1 MTTEPGE
8 NNNTRLTKDAQAG
21 EVAGDASDFPGNP
34 VADVASAPGASTVEP
49 AGADAGS
56 ADTPAGNPVADVAS
70 AAGASTVEPGG
81 AVAGSAAIIRSNTVT
96 LAGFLITFFG
106 SILFSTKAIIVKKAF
121 ADTPMDVLSLL
132 ALRMLFS
139 LPFFVAAAI
148 LTSSDKTNLRLT
160 GRQWLT
166 VIVLGLFG
174 YYLSSLFDFIGL
186 QYISA
191 GLERLILFLYPSFAV
206 LINTFFFKQKIT
218 RIQIAALALT
228 YLGIVIAYIGE
239 MRIESGNPNF
249 ILGSLLIF
257 LCAITYSIY
266 IAGSGRIIPV
276 IGGNK
281 FTAYAM
287 LASTTGIFTHYL
299 LRGDYQQL
307 NGGSD
312 FWIYG
317 MLLALMATV
326 IPSFMI
332 SNGMKRIGSNN
343 VAIISSIGPV
353 STIIQAHFILGE
365 RIIAAQVFG
374 TALVISGI
382 LLTAWKKKPS
392 LEPEANKASYK

>member
-1 MTTEPGE
+1 MKTELEETHKTNEAKDELPGE
-8 NNNTRLTKDAQAG
+8 ITGMPAAITEAAI
-21 EVAGDASDFPGNP
+21 VSPVGDAST
-34 VADVASAPGASTVEP
+34 VRETSTLHEMN
-49 AGADAGS
+49 AKAGS
-56 ADTPAGNPVADVAS
+56 AVTRN
-70 AAGASTVEPGG
+70 
-81 AVAGSAAIIRSNTVT
+81 NTVT
-96 LAGFLITFFG
+96 LAGFLITFCG

-121 ADTPMDVLSLL
+121 ADTPMDALSLL

-148 LTSSDKTNLRLT
+148 LSGSGKTNLRLT

-218 RIQIAALALT
+218 RIQVAALALT
-228 YLGIVIAYIGE
+228 YVGIVIAYLGE
-239 MRIESGNPNF
+239 MKFESGNPNF
-249 ILGSLLIF
+249 LLGSMLIF

-266 IAGSGRIIPV
+266 IAGSGRIIPL
-276 IGGNK
+276 IGGTK

-287 LASTTGIFTHYL
+287 LASTTGIFIHYL
-299 LRGDYQQL
+299 LRGDYSKL

-312 FWIYG
+312 FWMYG
-317 MLLALMATV
+317 IMLALLATV

-353 STIIQAHFILGE
+353 STIVQAHFILGE
-365 RIIAAQVFG
+365 RIIAAQIFG
-374 TALVISGI
+374 TALVITGI
-382 LLTAWKKKPS
+382 LLTGWKKKS
-392 LEPEANKASYK
+392 GNELKEKKT